1 MSLRPREMA
10 PVPEET
16 ARIAHAAFPKGN
28 MFMRLRDE
36 LGAIYQDER
45 FAALYPKRGQPART
59 PWRLALVLVMQFAE
73 GLSDRQAAEAVRSR
87 IDWKY
92 ALALE
97 LTDPGFDS
105 TVLSEFRTRLVQGSA
120 EQAML
125 DALLDTCREKKWLAG
140 RGRQRTDST
149 HVLGAIRALN
159 RLECVGE
166 AMRHALNSLA
176 VAAPDWLREQIQP
189 EWKDRYGPRVED
201 YRLPKSQ
208 PDRQAHAEL
217 IGADGYALLDRI
229 YAVNAPSWLRQV
241 PAIETLRRIWLQQ
254 YYRTETQTCW
264 RTEQEGLPPSARFLN
279 SPYDPD
285 AHYAKK
291 RSTSW
296 VGYKVHLT
304 ETCDDDRPH
313 LITHVETTAAPTA
326 DSDAMEPIH
335 GALAATDLLPSVHLV
350 DTGYV
355 DAKLLVSSRGE
366 HDVDLLG
373 PARVDDHWQAQEAK
387 GFAASCLAIDWERQ
401 QAICPAGRASA
412 SWTPARDH
420 RGHPVLKIKFSSAD
434 CGGCPHRPDCTRSGR
449 ARRTLTVQPPEQYA
463 ALQAARQRQETAEF
477 AKQYSKR
484 AGIEGTL
491 SQAVRTFGLRR
502 ARYLGQAKTHL
513 QHILIAASLNVTR
526 IGLWLAGEPRAQT
539 RKSRFLVLV
548 QSQAA

>member
-28 MFMRLRDE
+28 MLMRLRDE

-45 FAALYPKRGQPART
+45 FAALYPKRGQPAQT

-97 LTDPGFDS
+97 LTDSGFDS
-105 TVLSEFRTRLVQGSA
+105 TVLSEFRTRLVEGSA

-313 LITHVETTAAPTA
+313 LITHVETTAAPMA

-387 GFAASCLAIDWERQ
+387 GFAASCRLRRELLRHRLGATAGHLSRGTGQRQ
-401 QAICPAGRASA
+401 LDASA
-412 SWTPARDH
+412 RSPRPPRPQDQ
-420 RGHPVLKIKFSSAD
+420 VLQ
-434 CGGCPHRPDCTRSGR
+434 C
-449 ARRTLTVQPPEQYA
+449 
-463 ALQAARQRQETAEF
+463 
-477 AKQYSKR
+477 
-484 AGIEGTL
+484 
-491 SQAVRTFGLRR
+491 GLRR
-502 ARYLGQAKTHL
+502 MPSSPRLHAIRSCPPDADGAAAGAIRCSASRPSAAGNRGVCRAVQQAGGHRGDPLPSCADVRPAARPLSG
-513 QHILIAASLNVTR
+513 
-526 IGLWLAGEPRAQT
+526 AG
-539 RKSRFLVLV
+539 
-548 QSQAA
+548 